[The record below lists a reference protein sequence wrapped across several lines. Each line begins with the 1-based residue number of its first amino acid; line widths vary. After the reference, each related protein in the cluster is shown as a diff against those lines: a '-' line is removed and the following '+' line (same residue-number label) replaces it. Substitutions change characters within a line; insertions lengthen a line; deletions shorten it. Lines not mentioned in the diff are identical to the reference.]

1 MKGNYGTM
9 GSYLKSSLAS
19 AKTLFAFRKFPSPK
33 QSLRSRANFDF
44 YVFKSFKMLNMMGKN
59 GERNADPHTLFLISQ
74 NEDLPEEERE
84 RAQQGLR
91 ELSAGSVYV
100 PPPTVL
106 VMPSQERARCLE
118 TSENTQDDEPRK
130 KPNNSPVDANK
141 GRRKPRVAKNRPRKP
156 VEIPANVEIIVVS
169 SDSENGSSPVK
180 LAVRK
185 SHVRRRIYHP
195 QNHTSEAWRCPVS
208 TCPRHDPKFGFQNNA
223 YVERHIR
230 NRHANDFVYPCISG
244 CSIAFRNGRDWER
257 HHRDFHADEV
267 GE

>member
-1 MKGNYGTM
+1 MTGETY
-9 GSYLKSSLAS
+9 
-19 AKTLFAFRKFPSPK
+19 
-33 QSLRSRANFDF
+33 
-44 YVFKSFKMLNMMGKN
+44 
-59 GERNADPHTLFLISQ
+59 ERNADPHSLFFTSQ
-74 NEDLPEEERE
+74 NKNLPEEERE

-106 VMPSQERARCLE
+106 VMPSQERARGLVTSE
-118 TSENTQDDEPRK
+118 TSPESQPRK
-130 KPNNSPVDANK
+130 APHTSSVESNM
-141 GRRKPRVAKNRPRKP
+141 GRMKPRVAKNRPRKP
-156 VEIPANVEIIVVS
+156 LEIPSNVEIIVIS
-169 SDSENGSSPVK
+169 SDSEDESSSFK

-208 TCPRHDPKFGFQNNA
+208 TCVRHNPISGFENHA
-223 YVERHIR
+223 CVEQHIR
-230 NRHANDFVYPCISG
+230 NRHANQYVYPCING

-257 HHRDFHADEV
+257 HHHDFHADEV